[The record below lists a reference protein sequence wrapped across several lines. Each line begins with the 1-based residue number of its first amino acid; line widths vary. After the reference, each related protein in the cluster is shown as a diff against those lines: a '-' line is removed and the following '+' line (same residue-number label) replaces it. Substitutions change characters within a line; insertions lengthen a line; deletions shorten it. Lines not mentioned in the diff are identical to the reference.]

1 MILMMESY
9 REGWRDW
16 ATALARIT
24 AIITGRMWEIWPV
37 SSNTMTAVE
46 TVWVTAPDKAAAPL
60 GGRQDSGVSKRT
72 EKYCSKAIVQMSGFH
87 GAVWG

>member
-1 MILMMESY
+1 M
-9 REGWRDW
+9 
-16 ATALARIT
+16 AKIT

-60 GGRQDSGVSKRT
+60 GLGEDSGVSRGPERESVET
-72 EKYCSKAIVQMSGFH
+72 IG
-87 GAVWG
+87 